1 MPTTDLKGRTA
12 LVTGSTSGIGKATA
26 LALAARGAHVL
37 VVGRNEQRAE
47 QAVAEI
53 EGNGGR
59 ASFRLTTMG
68 DLKSARELVEWATE
82 AGDGHVD
89 ILTNNAGVA
98 LLGPSAA
105 ATEAEFDETFALNV
119 KVPFFLVAS
128 LAPAMVERGWGS
140 IVNVSTM
147 VASFG
152 QGGMAMYGA
161 SRAALELLTK
171 AWAAEYG
178 GSGVRVNAVAP
189 GPRRTPTMEAVPDEM
204 VKQLAALAPAG
215 RVAAPEELAAAIV
228 FLASDDASFVH
239 GVTLAVDGG
248 RVAT

>member
-1 MPTTDLKGRTA
+1 MTDLKGKTA
-12 LVTGSTSGIGKATA
+12 LVTGSTSGIGKAA
-26 LALAARGAHVL
+26 AIALAARGAYVL
-37 VVGRNEQRAE
+37 VVGRDEQRAKD
-47 QAVAEI
+47 VGAEI
-53 EGNGGR
+53 EGSGGS
-59 ASFRLTTMG
+59 ASFRLTTLG
-68 DLKSARELVEWATE
+68 DLESARELVEWATE

-89 ILTNNAGVA
+89 ILVNNTGVA
-98 LLGPSAA
+98 LLGPSNA

-119 KVPFFLVAS
+119 KVPFFLVAA
-128 LAPAMVERGWGS
+128 LAPAMAERGWGS

-152 QGGMAMYGA
+152 QAGMAMYGA

-178 GSGVRVNAVAP
+178 PRGVRVNAVSP
-189 GPRRTPTMEAVPDEM
+189 GPTRTRMTEGLPDE
-204 VKQLAALAPAG
+204 VVNQLAALAPAG
-215 RVAAPEELAAAIV
+215 RVAEPEELAAAIV
-228 FLASDDASFVH
+228 FLASNDGSFVH

>member
-1 MPTTDLKGRTA
+1 MTDLKDRTA

-26 LALAARGAHVL
+26 LALAARGARVL
-37 VVGRNEQRAE
+37 VVGRNERRARDV
-47 QAVAEI
+47 VAEI
-53 EGNGGR
+53 EGGGGS
-59 ASFRLTTMG
+59 AAYRLATLS
-68 DLKSARELVEWATE
+68 DLESALDLVEWATE

-89 ILTNNAGVA
+89 ILINNAGVA
-98 LLGPSAA
+98 LLGPSSA

-119 KVPFFLVAS
+119 KVPFFLVAE
-128 LAPAMVERGWGS
+128 LAPAMAERGWGS

-152 QGGMAMYGA
+152 QAGMAMYGA

-178 GSGVRVNAVAP
+178 PSGVRVNAVAP
-189 GPRRTPTMEAVPDEM
+189 GPTRTALMEAVPEEM
-204 VKQLAALAPAG
+204 VNQLAALAPAG
-215 RVAAPEELAAAIV
+215 RVARPEELAAAIV